1 MPSLGADM
9 EHGTIVEWLVA
20 PGDLVHRGD
29 TVAVV
34 STEKSDI
41 EVEVFEDG
49 AVGEILVEVGEE
61 VPVGTPLATIVAAGD
76 AAPAAAPPESPPA
89 TPPTATPP
97 PAPPPPAPP
106 PPETGP
112 PHPEAP
118 AHPRTYSPLVRHL
131 ADERGIDLDAVE
143 GTGVGGTVTRADV
156 ERAVPPTE
164 RALPP
169 APADPTPSGAPD
181 HARPQPRAPD
191 QNPAPHLLVHQTTT
205 GRNRVHQNPAPHLLV
220 HQTTTG
226 RNRVHQ
232 NARPALRVPGSRPRP
247 SARRLAAERGIDLGE
262 VAGTGPDGAVV
273 AADLDVSARPPPP
286 AAAPPPRADRTAANR
301 AALAE
306 QMARSKREIPHY
318 YLATTI
324 DLEPATTWLAETNAD
339 RPVRERLLLVA
350 LLLKAT
356 ALAATTHTSIN
367 GHWVDGQHRHADTV
381 HLGVAINLRGGGLV
395 APALAD
401 AQDATVDELM
411 ARLGDLVARARAGTL
426 RGSDLTEPTLTVTN
440 LGDQGVDSVFGVI
453 TPPQVAL
460 VGFGRVSEQPW
471 ADRHMLAV
479 RPVVTATLSGDH
491 RASTGHEG
499 ARFLNAI
506 ARHLEHPEQL

>member
-1 MPSLGADM
+1 MGEFLMPSLGADM
-9 EHGTIVEWLVA
+9 ERGTIVEWLVA
-20 PGDLVHRGD
+20 PGDRVHRGD

-89 TPPTATPP
+89 TPPPATPP
-97 PAPPPPAPP
+97 PATP

-131 ADERGIDLDAVE
+131 ADERGLDLDAVE

-169 APADPTPSGAPD
+169 APADPAPSGAPG
-181 HARPQPRAPD
+181 HARPQPRAPE
-191 QNPAPHLLVHQTTT
+191 PGPTPSGAPGHDGPQP
-205 GRNRVHQNPAPHLLV
+205 RAPE
-220 HQTTTG
+220 
-226 RNRVHQ
+226 
-232 NARPALRVPGSRPRP
+232 RPARSPGARVAASPLS
-247 SARRLAAERGIDLGE
+247 RRLAAERGIDLGE

-273 AADLDVSARPPPP
+273 AADLDVSTRPPPP